1 MKNILA
7 IMLVLFVG
15 TAMAQDKKVKT
26 ISFKTSAICES
37 CKDRIEKELNY
48 TKGVIFAEVDL
59 EKNIVTV
66 KYKTKV
72 LNQDMIKGLYH
83 RLVITLEKCQEIRR
97 HIMHFPSAVKKK
109 DIVNNESLAP

>member
-72 LNQDMIKGLYH
+72 LNQDMIKGIVSQIGYNAGEVPRNPEAYNALPKCCK
-83 RLVITLEKCQEIRR
+83 EKGHC
-97 HIMHFPSAVKKK
+97 K
-109 DIVNNESLAP
+109 